1 MNTQMK
7 CPIKDKP
14 DISEGNQRMLNLGG
28 SV

>member
-7 CPIKDKP
+7 CPTKDET
-14 DISEGNQRMLNLGG
+14 DVSEGNQEMLNLGG